1 MGEARQVFDRFTAA
15 MTRGDIDEV
24 ASLYVE
30 DATALSPEGELGGR
44 KDIVEFL
51 RPFTEAFSDFRWE
64 PLHSHE
70 DGNTAL
76 DEGWICGV
84 HTSPIPGPDGQPV
97 PATGK
102 SIRVRECDPPLLLR
116 PGGSA
121 EATWAHAG
129 LKPRESR
136 GTRPRSVVLSLD
148 RRDSRL
154 GAVYGRSL

>member
-24 ASLYVE
+24 ASLYAE

-51 RPFTEAFSDFRWE
+51 RLFTEAFSDFRWE
-64 PLHSHE
+64 PLHYHE
-70 DGNTAL
+70 DGHTAI

-84 HTSPIPGPDGQPV
+84 HTGPLPGPDGQPV

-102 SIRVRECDPPLLLR
+102 SIRVRECDAVTVEGGLITSHRFYYDQVDLLSQL
-116 PGGSA
+116 
-121 EATWAHAG
+121 G
-129 LKPRESR
+129 LMPS
-136 GTRPRSVVLSLD
+136 
-148 RRDSRL
+148 
-154 GAVYGRSL
+154 